1 MLQCKG
7 FTLVELMT
15 TVAILAILSIITIP
29 NYANFLIATRVE
41 NEVSELYRLLLITR
55 NIAINS
61 GTPITLCPVN
71 KNKECI
77 SNWSNNLIVFL
88 DHNRNGIYEE
98 TKGDTIIKQKAA
110 IHHDDK
116 LLYGK
121 GRTKIAYEPTGRLE
135 GWGQNGTF
143 RYCPKDKHYL
153 AKGVR
158 VAVSGR
164 IYKTTDIDFDGK
176 DEVRSGAELNCN

>member
-15 TVAILAILSIITIP
+15 SVSILAILSAITIP
-29 NYANFLIATRVE
+29 NYSNFIISTRVE
-41 NEVSELYRLLLITR
+41 SEISELYRLLLITR
-55 NIAINS
+55 NLAINS
-61 GTPITLCPVN
+61 GVPVTLCPTN
-71 KNKECI
+71 ESNECV
-77 SNWSNNLIVFL
+77 SNWNNELIVFV
-88 DHNRNGIYEE
+88 DQNNNGIYESSG
-98 TKGDTIIKQKAA
+98 GDNIIKHKAA
-110 IHHDDK
+110 IHSSDM

-143 RYCPKDKHYL
+143 RYCPKNKPEL
-153 AKGVR
+153 AKGIR

-164 IYKTTDIDFDGK
+164 LYKTADIDFDGK
-176 DEVRSGAELNCN
+176 DEVRSGAELKCD